1 MNPAFSVIFLT
12 TLIGAGQG
20 LFLAL
25 ITAQVYSGVE
35 LVTVDEAGY
44 FYALG
49 SVIALVLLLLGLIS
63 SIFHLGRPE
72 RAWRAAT
79 MWRTSWLSRE
89 VIALPAFMGMVF
101 IYALIHGLGW
111 DFTVIQVTSEIAI
124 PLSII
129 IGMIATLLCFVLFLC
144 TGMIY
149 AAIKFLQEWATPLTL
164 MNFTLLGMASGFGL
178 AAVYAFLRET
188 PELINLFAGWALLL
202 TLLAAITR
210 ISALIRNSRLKPKTT
225 AKSAIG
231 IRHPK
236 ITQMAQ
242 GAMGG
247 SFNTREYFH
256 GQTDNIVKLV
266 KWSFLILVFLLPTIL
281 LTIALITQL
290 GIFLLVSISLQY
302 VGLIAERWFF
312 FAQAN
317 HPQNI
322 YYQAT

>member
-20 LFLAL
+20 FFLAL
-25 ITAQVYSGVE
+25 VTAQVYSGIE
-35 LVTVDEAGY
+35 LVTVDESGF

-49 SVIALVLLLLGLIS
+49 SAIVLVLLVAGLVAS
-63 SIFHLGRPE
+63 VFHLGRPE
-72 RAWRAAT
+72 RAWRTAT

-89 VIALPAFMGMVF
+89 VIVLPAFMGVVF
-101 IYALIHGLGW
+101 IYALIHGFGW
-111 DFTVIQVTSEIAI
+111 DFTVIQINPEVAI
-124 PLSII
+124 PFSILV
-129 IGMIATLLCFVLFLC
+129 GLVGTLLCFTLFIC

-164 MNFTLLGMASGFGL
+164 INFILLGMASGFSM
-178 AAVYAFLRET
+178 AAVYAALQKT
-188 PELINLFAGWALLL
+188 PELITLFAGWALLL
-202 TLLAAITR
+202 TFLAAITR
-210 ISALIRNSRLKPKTT
+210 ISALIRNARLKPKTT

-236 ITQMAQ
+236 IVQTAQ

-256 GQTDNIVKLV
+256 GKTETIIQGI
-266 KWSFLILVFLLPTIL
+266 KWSFLVLVFLIPIL
-281 LTIALITQL
+281 LLSIALMGKIGVL
-290 GIFLLVSISLQY
+290 LLVSAIIQY
-302 VGLIAERWFF
+302 IGLIAERWFF